1 MRIHSESI
9 INHGREAVFLAYR
22 DRLPEIAPY
31 IPDIGQIV
39 VESRTDHGDHVDLHN
54 IWIAEREIPGF
65 AKAFIKPDMLRWDD
79 FAKWNESTKKCD
91 WRLKIRAFPESVACS
106 GTNTFVEL
114 GPGRTKVVL
123 EGDLQIDV
131 KKIPGVPRL
140 LAGRVGPKVE
150 QFIVSLITPNLERV
164 NSSLGRFL
172 DDQG

>member
-9 INHGREAVFLAYR
+9 INHPREAVFLAYR

-31 IPDIGQIV
+31 IPDIGEIR
-39 VESRTDHGDHVDLHN
+39 VESRTEHHDKVELHN
-54 IWIAEREIPGF
+54 LWIAEREIPGF
-65 AKAFIKPDMLRWDD
+65 AQAFIKPDMLRWDD
-79 FAKWNESTKKCD
+79 YASWDAAAKSCS
-91 WRLKIRAFPESVACS
+91 WRLRIRAFPESVTCS
-106 GTNTFVEL
+106 GTNTFIEF
-114 GPGRTKVVL
+114 GPGRTKVLL

-131 KKIPGVPRL
+131 KKIPGVPRI

>member
-9 INHGREAVFLAYR
+9 INHSRDAVFEAYR
-22 DRLPEIAPY
+22 DRLTEIAPY

-39 VESRTDHGDHVDLHN
+39 VESRSDHPDKVELHN
-54 IWIAEREIPGF
+54 VWIAEREVP
-65 AKAFIKPDMLRWDD
+65 AYARAFIRPDMLRWDD
-79 FAKWNESTKKCD
+79 FATWHETTKKCS
-91 WRLKIRAFPESVACS
+91 WRLRIRAFPDSVRCS
-106 GTNTFVEL
+106 GTNTFSEL
-114 GPGRTKVVL
+114 GPNRTRVLL

-140 LAGRVGPKVE
+140 VAGRVGPKVE